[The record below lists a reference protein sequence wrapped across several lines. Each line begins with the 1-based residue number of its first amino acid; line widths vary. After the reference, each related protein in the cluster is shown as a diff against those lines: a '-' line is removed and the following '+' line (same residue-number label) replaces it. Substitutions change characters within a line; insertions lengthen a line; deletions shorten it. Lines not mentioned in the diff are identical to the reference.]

1 MIPDEELSKPLH
13 FNFAPMVDFLFL
25 IVAVF
30 AIALAMKTSL
40 FDSDISL
47 VKTKNKLDYSSD
59 DKTVINVSISP
70 YGNYQWITDYNQ
82 YPIES
87 PEALSSEL
95 KKQKQAGILPE
106 NNDLIAVLVHIDKT
120 APWEPIAKLL
130 IEMKKEGYPVH
141 PVYEGENQ

>member
-1 MIPDEELSKPLH
+1 MIPEDELSKPMY

-40 FDSDISL
+40 FDGDISL
-47 VKTKNKLDYSSD
+47 VKTKAKAGYSQD
-59 DKTVINVSISP
+59 DKAIVNVSVSP
-70 YGNYQWITDYNQ
+70 QGSYQWITDYNQ
-82 YPIES
+82 YPLEN

-95 KKQKQAGILPE
+95 LKQKQAGILPDQ
-106 NNDLIAVLVHIDKT
+106 NDQITVLVHIDKT

-130 IEMKKEGYPVH
+130 IEMRKEGYPIH
-141 PVYEGENQ
+141 PVFEAENP

>member
-40 FDSDISL
+40 FDSNISL
-47 VKTKNKLDYSSD
+47 VKTKTKLDYSSS
-59 DKTVINVSISP
+59 DKIIVNVSVSP
-70 YGNYQWITDYNQ
+70 NGQYQWITDYNQ
-82 YPIES
+82 QPLES
-87 PEALSSEL
+87 AEALSHEL
-95 KKQKQAGILPE
+95 SKQKETGILPKD
-106 NNDLIAVLVHIDKT
+106 NDQITVLVHIDKI

-141 PVYEGENQ
+141 PVYEADTP

>member
-25 IVAVF
+25 IVDVF

-40 FDSDISL
+40 LDSDISL
-47 VKTKNKLDYSSD
+47 VKTKNKIDYSSD

-95 KKQKQAGILPE
+95 KKQKEAGILPE